1 MAAYAIVL
9 AQLGASYATLVFDG
23 PKAALFFALAALA
36 TVVVAVVL
44 ALKR

>member
-1 MAAYAIVL
+1 MVAYAIVL
-9 AQLGASYATLVFDG
+9 ALLGASYATLVFDG
-23 PKAALFFALAALA
+23 PEAALYFALVALA

>member
-1 MAAYAIVL
+1 MVAYAIVL
-9 AQLGASYATLVFDG
+9 ALLGASYTTLVFDG
-23 PKAALFFALAALA
+23 PEAALYFALAALA